1 MVEQCADLAEVEDNC
16 EEVAAPKKGLCLLKL
31 SEVIGHQ
38 EGKNKASK
46 RKVGPQAASVTKKKS
61 KPMSHIRAKWLLGL
75 SLTMVISS
83 SLSSN
88 DHFLCR
94 K

>member
-1 MVEQCADLAEVEDNC
+1 MVQQCADLAEVEDNC

-83 SLSSN
+83 SLSSY